1 MTEKQI
7 TEEILRYLN
16 DKAYNYAVL
25 IDGEWGSGK
34 TFFVNNTLTKAIN
47 KQEIKFKTNRNVK
60 YISLYGCKDMADVQE
75 NIAWSFAED
84 ARKKIKK
91 MMKWGTTVE
100 KVSSNILLSSQKI
113 GNVIMK
119 KFLPETSLYKISS
132 DWLNL
137 GSFIF
142 IFDDL
147 ERCDCP
153 INEVLGFFNE
163 LVEHENTK
171 VIIIANEKELSDI
184 AETQY
189 LELQYY
195 LTLDDR
201 IQWPKSDKSNTWA
214 NYNKNSTSLS
224 LCEMERRRKLL
235 FPAAEGNDNYRRI
248 REKVIGVTLKYDPNI
263 PEIISQIIEASKYE
277 NSLKELLRAKKVSF
291 ESTMEY
297 YHHRNLRTFQFF
309 LSKVT
314 YLLEQLKIINT
325 EQDYYDIISNQV
337 ISETFT
343 QAVKFKSNYQPPKED
358 YPWLMTKQDT
368 NFLSIKQYV
377 ETGTY
382 DEVKYA
388 NEIQKF
394 QNELKANISSED
406 PYNLLHRQYYYQTQ
420 AWCEEQLE
428 KILEQ
433 LESNKYPI
441 FFYGKIIITIQRLIN
456 LGFDEEYMNRAKK
469 LMLANIDKA
478 NEEKVIDLGE
488 VWYIEE
494 REFKEKV
501 IAIIADINEAIKNQ
515 TETASRENFIDILKN
530 DDWIAKLKKY
540 VNPNDLRYVQDIS
553 VFSKAPSAQW
563 LKNMHKA
570 SPKDINDFR
579 ELLEYIYPRGVRR
592 NSYIQ
597 DAATIKAIIEGLRK
611 MEEKDLI
618 KKACT
623 GWLCEQFEEIV
634 KLHEPQVEQ
643 ETE

>member
-7 TEEILRYLN
+7 TEEILRYLK
-16 DKAYNYAVL
+16 DKSYNYAAL

-34 TFFVNNTLTKAIN
+34 TFFVNRTLTKAI
-47 KQEIKFKTNRNVK
+47 KGQEEKLKTNRSVK
-60 YISLYGCKDMADVQE
+60 YISLYGCKNMTDVLE
-75 NIAWSFAED
+75 NVAWSFAED
-84 ARKKIKK
+84 ARKKIQRK
-91 MMKWGTTVE
+91 MKWGATAE
-100 KVSSNILLSSQKI
+100 KVTGNLVHSSQKI

-119 KFLPETSLYKISS
+119 KFLSEESLYKIST

-153 INEVLGFFNE
+153 INEVLGFLNE

-171 VIIIANEKELSDI
+171 VIIIANENELSDM

-201 IQWPKSDKSNTWA
+201 IQWPKSDIINTWTS
-214 NYNKNSTSLS
+214 YNRNSTRLS
-224 LCEMERRRKLL
+224 LREMERRRKLL
-235 FPAAEGNDNYRRI
+235 FPAAEGNDNYCRI
-248 REKVIGVTLKYDPNI
+248 QEKVIGVTLKYDPNI
-263 PEIISQIIEASKYE
+263 PEIISQIIDASNYE
-277 NSLKELLRAKKVSF
+277 NSIKELLRAKKVSF

-314 YLLEQLKIINT
+314 YLLEQLKNINI
-325 EQDYYDIISNQV
+325 EQDYYDIICNQV

-358 YPWLMTKQDT
+358 YPWLITKQDT
-368 NFLSIKQYV
+368 DFLSIKQYV

-382 DEVKYA
+382 DEEYA
-388 NEIQKF
+388 NEVQKF
-394 QNELKANISSED
+394 QNELKANISSDD

-428 KILEQ
+428 KILKQ

-441 FFYGKIIITIQRLIN
+441 SFYGKIIATIQRLIN
-456 LGFDEEYMNRAKK
+456 LGFDEEYMNRTKK
-469 LMLANIDKA
+469 MMLANISKA
-478 NEEKVIDLGE
+478 DEENLIDPKD
-488 VWYIEE
+488 VWFIEE
-494 REFKEKV
+494 SEFKEKV
-501 IAIIADINEAIKNQ
+501 IAIITDINEAIKNRS
-515 TETASRENFIDILKN
+515 EVASRESVTDILSEP
-530 DDWIAKLKKY
+530 DWLDKLDRY
-540 VNPNDLRYVQDIS
+540 INPTGLQYIQDMH
-553 VFSKAPSAQW
+553 VFSKAPAKQW
-563 LKNMHKA
+563 LKNIHEA
-570 SPKDINDFR
+570 SPRDIDDFR
-579 ELLEYIYPRGVRR
+579 EILSELYPNSVRR
-592 NSYIQ
+592 KSYFK
-597 DAATIKAIIEGLRK
+597 DADTIKAIIEGLKK
-611 MEEKDLI
+611 MEEEDLI

-623 GWLCEQFEEIV
+623 GWLCAQFEEIV
-634 KLHEPQVEQ
+634 KIHEPQVEQ

>member
-7 TEEILRYLN
+7 TEEILRYLK
-16 DKAYNYAVL
+16 DESYNYAVL

-34 TFFVNNTLTKAIN
+34 TFFANRTLTKAIN
-47 KQEIKFKTNRNVK
+47 EQEEKLETNRSVK
-60 YISLYGCKDMADVQE
+60 YISLYGCKNMTDVQE
-75 NIAWSFAED
+75 NVAWSFAED
-84 ARKKIKK
+84 ARQKIQKKV
-91 MMKWGTTVE
+91 KWGDTAE
-100 KVSSNILLSSQKI
+100 KITGNFVLTSQKI

-119 KFLPETSLYKISS
+119 KFLSGESLYEIST

-171 VIIIANEKELSDI
+171 VIIIANEKELSDM

-201 IQWPKSDKSNTWA
+201 IQWPKSDKSNTWT
-214 NYNKNSTSLS
+214 NYNRNSTSLS

-235 FPAAEGNDNYRRI
+235 FPVAEGSDNYRRI

-263 PEIISQIIEASKYE
+263 PEIISQIIEASNYE
-277 NSLKELLRAKKVSF
+277 NSIKELLRAKKASF

-314 YLLEQLKIINT
+314 YLLEKLKNINI
-325 EQDYYDIISNQV
+325 EQDYYDVVCNQV

-358 YPWLMTKQDT
+358 YPWLITKQDT
-368 NFLSIKQYV
+368 DFLSIKQYV

-382 DEVKYA
+382 DEGYA
-388 NEIQKF
+388 NEVQKF
-394 QNELKANISSED
+394 QNELKANISSDD
-406 PYNLLHRQYYYQTQ
+406 PYNLLHRQYYFQTQ

-428 KILEQ
+428 KTLKQ

-441 FFYGKIIITIQRLIN
+441 SFYGKIIITIQRLIN

-469 LMLANIDKA
+469 LMLANISKA
-478 NEEKVIDLGE
+478 DEEKLIDPE
-488 VWYIEE
+488 DVYFIEE
-494 REFKEKV
+494 REFREKV
-501 IAIIADINEAIKNQ
+501 ISIITDINEAIKNR
-515 TETASRENFIDILKN
+515 TDIASRVSVTDILSGS
-530 DDWIAKLKKY
+530 DWLEKLDRY
-540 VNPNDLRYVQDIS
+540 INPAGLQYIQDMS
-553 VFSKAPSAQW
+553 VFSKAPTEQW
-563 LKNMHKA
+563 LKNIKKA
-570 SPKDINDFR
+570 SPRDIDDFR
-579 ELLEYIYPRGVRR
+579 GILRDLYP
-592 NSYIQ
+592 NSVKRESYFE
-597 DAATIKAIIEGLRK
+597 DADTIKAIIKGLK
-611 MEEKDLI
+611 IMEDEDLI

-623 GWLCEQFEEIV
+623 GWLCAQFETIV
-634 KLHEPQVEQ
+634 KSHEPQVEQ